1 MSNKTA
7 EETAAKRAE
16 LETLYDRVFD
26 LTILSG
32 RDASWAEFKAEEAV
46 KFESG
51 SSTHRNFTI
60 DRCLRD
66 AGYPVGDRQV

>member
-7 EETAAKRAE
+7 EETLAKRAE
-16 LETLYDRVFD
+16 LEALYDRVFD

-32 RDASWAEFKAEEAV
+32 RDASWAEFKAEEAI

-51 SSTHRNFTI
+51 SSTHRDFTI
-60 DRCLRD
+60 DKYMKA